1 MLKFSIYLPIRA
13 GMNTTIAHAQA
24 GSIIRTATK
33 LFDLVVESRQID
45 ARSPEGIEL
54 YSEIVYGALWR
65 AAPRAT
71 MQELLELFDEPVSA
85 VA

>member
-71 MQELLELFDEPVSA
+71 MQELLDLFDEPVSA